1 MNLTK
6 YIFIIF
12 ISVFVKFN
20 VSAGPT
26 FVDSFSVNS
35 EEDEPRGITF
45 NNNGTKMFVIGW
57 RGDDVNEYTLSTA
70 WDVSTAS
77 FVDSTSRI
85 DADGRDV
92 RFNPDGTKMFV
103 LGRGSD
109 KVYAFSLSTAF
120 DISTSSSINN
130 FSVTSEE
137 EEANGLA
144 FNLDGTKMY
153 VVGEDADYVNEYT
166 LSKGFDLST
175 ASYAGDS
182 ERFLVSGQD
191 SIPID
196 IDFNSDGT
204 KMYVVGW
211 DGSDINEYTLSTAFD
226 VSTASFEDS
235 FSVATEDANPA
246 ALAFSSDGTKMFV
259 VGGAD
264 EDVNEYTLSCY
275 YGVVNCSNPAVLKEV
290 LGTIEAQ
297 TAAPKRIV
305 QHVTTPLLNRMYW
318 LRRYRNQDS
327 LSNHN
332 VKFQFSN
339 SMMASLSKV
348 IPVSTKINDV
358 SNKLSDNWSFWSEG
372 SVSVGK
378 VDGTAFSSSKD
389 INSNGITLGMD
400 KKISENRLYGY
411 ALRFGKDDVGIG
423 AFTSLDTNSY
433 SLSLYGTLPHDDK
446 KFTEGII
453 GISSLKMNHITQ
465 GGGAN
470 RTGERMGR
478 QIFGSINYL
487 TTYNKDKFNIV
498 PNGRVD
504 VSYTELSE
512 YSETGNSALRHNKQ
526 KIGTGKI
533 SAGFTLSDIIKFNNI
548 IFKPNGGLEFGLDF
562 SPSSDATYSYISET
576 TEYKKSIGQD
586 SKNIRAN
593 IGFDLITENGFSI
606 MTIYERDQSDNA
618 HYDTFYLAFGYIPS
632 EDIEYAMSLD
642 DDKAVF
648 DYKRN
653 INGFDITVGSNY
665 SLTSEIPDYG
675 ANIEVS
681 STF

>member
-1 MNLTK
+1 MNYFR
-6 YIFIIF
+6 YIVIFFIFLF
-12 ISVFVKFN
+12 INFN
-20 VSAGPT
+20 VLAEPT
-26 FVDSFSVNS
+26 FVDSFSVDS

-70 WDVSTAS
+70 WDVSTAT
-77 FVDSTSRI
+77 FVDSTSSI
-85 DADGRDV
+85 DADTRDV

-103 LGRGSD
+103 LGRSSD

-120 DISTSSSINN
+120 DISTLSSINN

-137 EEANGLA
+137 EDANGLA

-175 ASYAGDS
+175 AVYAGDG
-182 ERFLVSGQD
+182 ERFFVRSQD
-191 SIPID
+191 PYPLD

-211 DGSDINEYTLSTAFD
+211 DDSDINEYTLSTAFD
-226 VSTASFEDS
+226 VSTASFEGS

-246 ALAFSSDGTKMFV
+246 ALTFSADGTKMFV
-259 VGGAD
+259 VGGAG

-275 YGVVNCSNPAVLKEV
+275 YGVVNCSNPAVSKEV

-318 LRRYRNQDS
+318 LRRHRNEDK
-327 LSNHN
+327 LSNQN
-332 VKFQFSN
+332 IKFNFSN

-348 IPVSTKINDV
+348 IPVSTKINDA

-372 SVSVGK
+372 SVSVGR
-378 VDGTAFSSSKD
+378 VDGTAFSSPKD

-411 ALRFGKDDVGIG
+411 ALRFGKDDVDIG
-423 AFTSLDTNSY
+423 TFTSLNTNSY

-446 KFTEGII
+446 KFTEGIV
-453 GISSLKMNHITQ
+453 GISSLKMYQVTQ
-465 GGGAN
+465 GGGSN
-470 RTGERMGR
+470 RTGERSGR
-478 QIFGSINYL
+478 LIFGSINYL
-487 TTYNKDKFNIV
+487 TTYNKEKFNIA

-504 VSYTELSE
+504 ISYTELSE

-533 SAGFTLSDIIKFNNI
+533 SAGFTLSDVIEFNNI
-548 IFKPNGGLEFGLDF
+548 TFKPNGGLEFGLDF
-562 SPSSDATYSYISET
+562 SPSSDVTYSYVSET

-606 MTIYERDQSDNA
+606 MTIYEREQSDNA

-632 EDIEYAMSLD
+632 EDIEYAMSID

-653 INGFDITVGSNY
+653 INGFNFKVSSNY
-665 SLTSEIPDYG
+665 SLMSEIPDYG

>member
-1 MNLTK
+1 MKKLLLILFLVLLYSK
-6 YIFIIF
+6 AF
-12 ISVFVKFN
+12 
-20 VSAGPT
+20 AEPT

-77 FVDSTSRI
+77 FVDSTSSI
-85 DADGRDV
+85 DADARDV

-137 EEANGLA
+137 IDANGLA

-153 VVGEDADYVNEYT
+153 VVGQDVDYVNEYT

-175 ASYAGDS
+175 AVYAGDG

-226 VSTASFEDS
+226 VSTASFEGS

-246 ALAFSSDGTKMFV
+246 ALTFSADGTKMFV
-259 VGGAD
+259 VGAVG

-275 YGVVNCSNPAVLKEV
+275 YGVVNCSNPAVSKDV
-290 LGTIEAQ
+290 LGSIESQ
-297 TAAPKRIV
+297 TATAKRIV
-305 QHVTTPLLNRMYW
+305 QHVTTPVLNRMDW
-318 LRRYRNQDS
+318 LRRHRKEDS
-327 LSNHN
+327 LTNQN
-332 VKFQFSN
+332 IKFNFSN
-339 SMMASLSKV
+339 EMLASLSKV
-348 IPVSTKINDV
+348 MPVAAKVNEA
-358 SNKLSDNWSFWSEG
+358 SNLSDNWSFWSEG

-378 VDGTAFSSSKD
+378 VGDTALSSSKD
-389 INSNGITLGMD
+389 INSSGITFGMD
-400 KKISENRLYGY
+400 KKINENKFYGY
-411 ALRFGKDDVGIG
+411 ALRFGKDDVDVGK
-423 AFTSLDTNSY
+423 FTSLDTSSY
-433 SLSLYGTLPHDDK
+433 SLSAYGTFPHDDT
-446 KFTEGII
+446 KFVEGIL
-453 GISSLKMNHITQ
+453 GISALKTDHITQ
-465 GGGAN
+465 GGGTN
-470 RTGERMGR
+470 RTGERNGR

-487 TTYNKDKFNIV
+487 TTFNKDKFDIT
-498 PNGRVD
+498 PSARVD
-504 VSYTELSE
+504 LSYTELSE
-512 YSETGNSALRHNKQ
+512 YSEIGTSALIYDKQ
-526 KIGTGKI
+526 KIETGVI
-533 SAGFTLSDIIKFNNI
+533 STGFTLTDIIEFNTI
-548 IFKPNGGLEFGLDF
+548 TIKPSGGLEFGLDF
-562 SPSSDATYSYISET
+562 SPSSAATVSYVSDPNT
-576 TEYKKSIGQD
+576 NYTSFIGQD

-593 IGFDLITENGFSI
+593 LGFDLIVENGFSLI
-606 MTIYERDQSDNA
+606 AIYERNQSDNS
-618 HYDTFYLAFGYIPS
+618 HSDTLYLGVGYIPS

-642 DDKAVF
+642 DDKVLF
-648 DYKRN
+648 NYKRN
-653 INGFDITVGSNY
+653 INGFNAKVSSNY
-665 SLTSEIPDYG
+665 SLMNEIPDYG

-681 STF
+681 SMF